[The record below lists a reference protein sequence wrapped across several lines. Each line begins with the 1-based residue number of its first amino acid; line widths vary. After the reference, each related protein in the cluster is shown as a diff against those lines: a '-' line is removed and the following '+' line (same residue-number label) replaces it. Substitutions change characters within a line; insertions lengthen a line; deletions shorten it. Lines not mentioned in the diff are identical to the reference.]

1 MKLFKKLF
9 LHSPMHY
16 GIALVSCIAFTI
28 CYIALRN
35 FAFIHLPDGIKTAG
49 LVIALIGLLLL
60 CVFYGTFDTF
70 GYAFSTFRKKD
81 KRKYEDLVAYS
92 KIKASERKLKELFF
106 MPYIT
111 TGLLILVVGIIT
123 GLFIKPLPKLD
134 AVKNLS
140 VEVVEGEIELTFDRN
155 ELASNGYTV
164 YYSENVITDNEE
176 DLPETF
182 SILVEQPTSNIVK
195 VKIKVDDI
203 NKSYIFSVCCNHVE
217 GSYNGSNYQEIIYSP
232 NK

>member
-1 MKLFKKLF
+1 
-9 LHSPMHY
+9 
-16 GIALVSCIAFTI
+16 
-28 CYIALRN
+28 
-35 FAFIHLPDGIKTAG
+35 
-49 LVIALIGLLLL
+49 
-60 CVFYGTFDTF
+60 
-70 GYAFSTFRKKD
+70 
-81 KRKYEDLVAYS
+81 
-92 KIKASERKLKELFF
+92 

-195 VKIKVDDI
+195 VKIKVLSFFLTLSCI
-203 NKSYIFSVCCNHVE
+203 SLIISSICPSL
-217 GSYNGSNYQEIIYSP
+217 GRTSTRGSNKPVGRIICSTYLLSVDS
-232 NK
+232 NS